1 MGMEQPMTDLPPF
14 LYRTYRQNLH
24 RVTTKTRKDRELH
37 KLERALYFWPMW
49 VWVYMRGRR
58 LKPEQTIE
66 PATAGFLLPENE
78 DSWPLT

>member
-1 MGMEQPMTDLPPF
+1 MNDLPPF

-24 RVTTKTRKDRELH
+24 RTTTKTRKDRELH

-49 VWVYMRGRR
+49 WYIRFKGRR

-66 PATAGFLLPENE
+66 PPTGGFLMPENNQE